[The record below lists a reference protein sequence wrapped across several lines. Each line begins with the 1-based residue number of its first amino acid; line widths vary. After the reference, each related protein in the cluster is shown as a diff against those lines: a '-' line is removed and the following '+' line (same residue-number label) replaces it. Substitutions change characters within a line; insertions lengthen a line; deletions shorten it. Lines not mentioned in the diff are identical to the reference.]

1 MCLTTHF
8 VCDMKQS
15 VLRVISDK
23 AIISNRNRT
32 EATNVRWSSLP
43 IEPAV
48 TLKTRQESANKKIFC
63 EKHTLQKVQAYT
75 HTRVINVRWSSLP
88 AVALK
93 TRQGEPIK
101 KYFVKTILC

>member
-1 MCLTTHF
+1 MRCTPHF
-8 VCDMKQS
+8 VCDMEQS

-43 IEPAV
+43 IVPAV
-48 TLKTRQESANKKIFC
+48 TLKTRPERANKKIFC
-63 EKHTLQKVQAYT
+63 EKHTHTLQKVQAYT
-75 HTRVINVRWSSLP
+75 HTRVIKVRWSSLP

-93 TRQGEPIK
+93 PRQREPIEN
-101 KYFVKTILC
+101 IL